1 MTYIQK
7 FLFFF
12 FCLCLIYITLFVV
25 QARAQNSIYI
35 DQIGNSNQ
43 INIEQKDTDGKSVNI
58 VNEGDLNI
66 INILQQG
73 TGSHTATIG
82 STVNNT
88 GNNNNNLLEVTQS
101 GAGNHTANIKFDN
114 GVIGASNNDVKLTQ
128 SGSANKQF
136 NLTLQGNGIG
146 FIGIQDNLTVPDLGS
161 MNINCLTPPCTGYT
175 YTKH

>member
-12 FCLCLIYITLFVV
+12 FCLFLLYVVLFTTISK
-25 QARAQNSIYI
+25 AQNAVYI

-43 INIEQKDTDGKSVNI
+43 ITVEQKDTDGKSVNI

-73 TGSHTATIG
+73 TGSHTTTVS

-88 GNNNNNLLEVTQS
+88 GVNNNNLIDVTQS

-114 GVIGASNNDVKLTQ
+114 GANGSSNNDVKLTQ

-146 FIGIQDNLTVPDLGS
+146 FVGVQDNLTIPDAMS
-161 MNINCLTPPCTGYT
+161 MSISCLTPPCTGYT